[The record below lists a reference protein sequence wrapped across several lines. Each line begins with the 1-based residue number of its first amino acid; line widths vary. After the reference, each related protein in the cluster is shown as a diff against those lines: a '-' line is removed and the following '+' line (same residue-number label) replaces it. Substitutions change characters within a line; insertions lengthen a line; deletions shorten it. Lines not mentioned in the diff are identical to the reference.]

1 MLSIPP
7 KHLSPPLIDLNQ
19 DYPAE
24 IQQVLT
30 IASQFLLNHLADLCE
45 GVIIVDRQA
54 RVVWMNENYP
64 KHIGLNNPETA
75 IGQPVESILPQSLMR
90 EVVESGRP
98 IMLDI
103 MDFGAE
109 SFVVLRLPL
118 RDTQGQV
125 IGGIGLMLLDDA
137 RNLAPVVSR
146 YNQICRELKDTR
158 QQLALARR
166 AKHTLSSIVG
176 ASATLMEV
184 KVQARRAARTTA
196 PILIQGETGTGKE
209 LLAQAIHNASLRA
222 DKPFVAVNLAAI
234 PENLLE
240 AEFFG
245 TVAGAYTGAERKGRE
260 GKFRLAEG
268 GTLFLDEIGEM
279 PLTLQ
284 AKLLRVLQE
293 GEYEALGSDRLLQ
306 ANVRI
311 VSATSCDL
319 AQAVQQGKFRV
330 DLYYRLN
337 VVPLLMPPLREHLE
351 DLPLLSESL
360 LDALSHKHGWP
371 PRELDPQALAYLRDY
386 AWPGNV
392 RELQNLLE
400 RASMM
405 TDSYTITLED
415 IRRLLPLSTLTPPLI
430 PSVQPE
436 ALTVQLT
443 LAQAIAQAE
452 AQAIQQALQACAG
465 NKAKAAA
472 MLGISRTSLYEKIS
486 SYRTD
491 SL

>member
-1 MLSIPP
+1 MPSRYRSPMLDTS
-7 KHLSPPLIDLNQ
+7 KT
-19 DYPAE
+19 DYPND
-24 IQQVLT
+24 IQQLLEV
-30 IASQFLLNHLADLCE
+30 ASQSLLNHLADLCE
-45 GVIIVDRQA
+45 GAIIVDRQA

-64 KHIGLNNPETA
+64 KHIGLTNPAAA

-103 MDFGAE
+103 MDFSAE
-109 SFVVLRLPL
+109 SFVVVRLPL
-118 RDTQGQV
+118 RDAQGQV
-125 IGGIGLMLLDDA
+125 IGGLGLMLLDDA

-146 YNQICRELKDTR
+146 YNQICRELNDTR

-166 AKHTLSSIVG
+166 AKHTLSSLVG
-176 ASATLMEV
+176 ASPALMDI

-222 DKPFVAVNLAAI
+222 DQPFVAVNIAAI
-234 PENLLE
+234 PDSLLE

-245 TVAGAYTGAERKGRE
+245 AVAGAYTGAERKGRE

-268 GTLFLDEIGEM
+268 GTLFLDEIGDM

-293 GEYEALGSDRLLQ
+293 GEYEALGSDRLLK

-311 VSATSCDL
+311 VSATSRDL
-319 AQAVQQGKFRV
+319 AQAMQQGRFRA

-337 VVPLLMPPLREHLE
+337 VVPLVMPPLREHLQ
-351 DLPLLSESL
+351 DLPLLCEAL
-360 LDALSHKHGWP
+360 LDAISQKHAWP
-371 PRELDPQALAYLRDY
+371 PRELEPQALAYLAAY
-386 AWPGNV
+386 HWPGNV
-392 RELQNLLE
+392 RELQNILE

-405 TDSYTITLED
+405 TDAYTLSVAD
-415 IRRLLPLSTLTPPLI
+415 IQRLLPVVSAPVITSVNAPDLNANTTLA
-430 PSVQPE
+430 Q
-436 ALTVQLT
+436 T
-443 LAQAIAQAE
+443 LAQAE
-452 AQAIQQALQACAG
+452 WQAIQQALKACAG

-472 MLGISRTSLYEKIS
+472 QLGISRTSLYEKLA
-486 SYRTD
+486 SYR
-491 SL
+491 SC